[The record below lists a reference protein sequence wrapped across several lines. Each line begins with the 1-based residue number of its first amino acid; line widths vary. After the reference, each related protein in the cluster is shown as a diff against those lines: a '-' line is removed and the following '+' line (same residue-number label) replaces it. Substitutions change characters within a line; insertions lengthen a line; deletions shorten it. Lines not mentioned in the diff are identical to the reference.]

1 MINFMILTTLSIW
14 LKGINFLVLMKS
26 VCIEIFSEL
35 PDVYTDSCVKTT
47 LQPVTTPLPADVCK
61 QIKVTGSAHPVAA
74 YGMGGTYTKS
84 INMHNGYHYWEA
96 VSLFKSD

>member
-1 MINFMILTTLSIW
+1 M
-14 LKGINFLVLMKS
+14 S
-26 VCIEIFSEL
+26 VCNEIFSEL

-61 QIKVTGSAHPVAA
+61 QIKVTGWAHPVAA

-84 INMHNGYHYWEA
+84 TRMHNGFHYWEA
-96 VSLFKSD
+96 VSLFKSNYSLTKSFVRLHNKLILILL